1 MHYCPDT
8 NLAFQS
14 IDHIIRNVNYGWLFK
29 YLHANGASFFF
40 IAVYLHIWKNLYYRK
55 YTFLH
60 IHVWYTGLIIF
71 FLMIITAFLGYVLP
85 WGQMSYWA
93 ATVITN
99 LISAIPIIGKNI
111 VLWIWGGYSVGNP
124 TLTRF
129 FSLHYLLPFII
140 FFFVLLHF
148 SFLHINGSTN
158 PSLLSSNIN
167 KHYLSL
173 YPYFIIKDLFGLSIF
188 LIPFFIIVFFY
199 PEYLNHPDNYIEA
212 NPMVTPEHIVP
223 EWYFLPFYGI
233 LRCIENKF
241 LGVILMISSILIF
254 FLLPIFDLILSKL
267 LPILEETHL
276 YNNIIHPFFINFFV
290 SIFILLGWLGSQ
302 PMEYPYPE
310 LSVYLVFNYFFL
322 IIFFSFFL
330 PIIFYIIYNKK

>member
-1 MHYCPDT
+1 MFFFKKNYSKFNIFLKNHLFKYPTPSNLNYFWNFGFISFFFLILQILTGIFLAMHYCPDT

-140 FFFVLLHF
+140 FFFC
-148 SFLHINGSTN
+148 
-158 PSLLSSNIN
+158 
-167 KHYLSL
+167 
-173 YPYFIIKDLFGLSIF
+173 FIT
-188 LIPFFIIVFFY
+188 FFFFT
-199 PEYLNHPDNYIEA
+199 HK
-212 NPMVTPEHIVP
+212 
-223 EWYFLPFYGI
+223 WFY
-233 LRCIENKF
+233 
-241 LGVILMISSILIF
+241 
-254 FLLPIFDLILSKL
+254 
-267 LPILEETHL
+267 
-276 YNNIIHPFFINFFV
+276 
-290 SIFILLGWLGSQ
+290 
-302 PMEYPYPE
+302 
-310 LSVYLVFNYFFL
+310 
-322 IIFFSFFL
+322 
-330 PIIFYIIYNKK
+330 